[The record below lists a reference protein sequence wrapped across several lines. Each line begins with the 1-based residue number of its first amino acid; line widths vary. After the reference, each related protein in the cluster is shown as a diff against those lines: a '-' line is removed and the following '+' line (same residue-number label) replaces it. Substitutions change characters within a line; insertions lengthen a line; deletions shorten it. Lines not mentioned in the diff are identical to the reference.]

1 MLLLN
6 MLTTNAAAKHNTDT
20 APSPQRTAFAIAHL
34 PLSLLGSTLRLST
47 DHSAPAPAASSP
59 DHPSPAS
66 PLAAMS
72 STDTPLTSPAP
83 SRPVSSGSSAAGDD
97 KPRKRS
103 RRPRTSYIIAHP
115 PPSAHMRSKNKVH
128 LQLQQKMASQRPKP
142 LYEVIPFSL
151 LADRTTRRFARTFN
165 TSEKLGHNDLLILKA
180 EAYDQHDSDTTSDDE
195 RLASREIVG
204 VICPGKPDRGLPT
217 EICMDGSSRWE
228 VTPMPNG
235 GFEFNSLDA
244 HGLSMKARWVAK
256 PPNSRRRSG
265 LASSVP
271 PSPALPT
278 GQDDK
283 KWNFSTISTSSRR
296 HPVIATM
303 TKTCI
308 DVNDSYV
315 MPSATSPST
324 PSVPPSPLQAALT
337 PSSIGID
344 SFLDKPD
351 ESTPIQTDDFL
362 RRFIVVSGMW
372 VSSLHETSRQSAQ
385 LICSSPIT
393 ATAPRPAAG
402 RTVSMS
408 VVESSRSE
416 AFEASTEEKRRSI
429 PSLIRTGTT
438 RIAHRASF
446 THAPSSPM
454 SVKAASSSPAIKTR
468 SRRANSTGTT
478 NLRSMSG
485 SMRKRYAATFE
496 NQALPETE
504 EERQVKRSVEILR
517 VRELAMIPSEEPIP
531 DTPTVQTTPELE
543 PTSVIPSPV
552 IIPPSPSNPPTSPL
566 LPSPPLPDS
575 DRARK
580 TQSAFNPIKTTG
592 MWDSGVTE
600 GPGIKKRPTSMFVL
614 NERMRKEAKK
624 RGRSSNKDKAQAKT
638 RERSRSNDGDKRAS
652 QLVSD
657 YGGPKKK
664 RDWARCKESF
674 KELFGLRKSKA

>member
-1 MLLLN
+1 MLLLDL
-6 MLTTNAAAKHNTDT
+6 LTTNAAAKHNTDNT
-20 APSPQRTAFAIAHL
+20 ASPSPCTTAFAIAQL
-34 PLSLLGSTLRLST
+34 PLSLLGSTLRLSS
-47 DHSAPAPAASSP
+47 DHPVPAPASSP
-59 DHPSPAS
+59 DHPLSAP
-66 PLAAMS
+66 PLPAMS
-72 STDTPLTSPAP
+72 SSNTPLTSPAP

-97 KPRKRS
+97 KPRKRN

-115 PPSAHMRSKNKVH
+115 PPSAHIRSKNKVH
-128 LQLQQKMASQRPKP
+128 LQLQQKLASQRPKP

-151 LADRTTRRFARTFN
+151 LADRATRRFARTFN
-165 TSEKLGHNDLLILKA
+165 TTEKLGHNDLLILKA
-180 EAYDQHDSDTTSDDE
+180 EAYDQQDADTASDDE
-195 RLASREIVG
+195 RLASREIAAV
-204 VICPGKPDRGLPT
+204 VCPGRPDKGLPT

-235 GFEFNSLDA
+235 GFEFNSLDE

-265 LASSVP
+265 LAASAP
-271 PSPALPT
+271 PSPALPE
-278 GQDDK
+278 DK
-283 KWNFSTISTSSRR
+283 KWNFSTISASSRR

-303 TKTCI
+303 TKTRI

-324 PSVPPSPLQAALT
+324 PSVPPSPLQAVLT
-337 PSSIGID
+337 PSSIGMD

-351 ESTPIQTDDFL
+351 ESTPIETDEAL

-372 VSSLHETSRQSAQ
+372 VASLHETCRQSAQ
-385 LICSSPIT
+385 TLCSSPIT
-393 ATAPRPAAG
+393 ATAPRPVVG

-408 VVESSRSE
+408 FVDSSRSE
-416 AFEASTEEKRRSI
+416 PLEASAEEKRRSI
-429 PSLIRTGTT
+429 PSLIRTSTT

-446 THAPSSPM
+446 THAPSSPL
-454 SVKAASSSPAIKTR
+454 SVKAVSSSPVIKTR

-496 NQALPETE
+496 NQVLPETE
-504 EERQVKRSVEILR
+504 EERQIKRSVEISR
-517 VRELAMIPSEEPIP
+517 IKELALIPSEEPIP
-531 DTPTVQTTPELE
+531 DTPAVETTPELE

-552 IIPPSPSNPPTSPL
+552 IIPPSPSNPPASML

-600 GPGIKKRPTSMFVL
+600 GPGIRKRPTSMFVL

-624 RGRSSNKDKAQAKT
+624 RGRGSNKDKAQGKT

-664 RDWARCKESF
+664 RDWARCKESL
-674 KELFGLRKSKA
+674 KELFGLKRAKA